1 MYLNE
6 IKRKK
11 IKVIVIKALLR
22 IVKIQQQPTCLK
34 IEWLSNCG
42 ITMERI
48 I

>member
-1 MYLNE
+1 MYLKE
-6 IKRKK
+6 IKGKK
-11 IKVIVIKALLR
+11 IKVIVIKALFR

-42 ITMERI
+42 ITTEGI